1 MKHLLMLLI
10 LSSVKY
16 NKIFIL
22 LNNDATTVSANTTQV
37 RFEPRNC
44 NTALPIVDISFFYI
58 LDMIRTQSLKEN
70 YYHLLSPVKCMLN
83 PHTSLEMSVYSMTSW
98 QIVVVTIGT
107 ID

>member
-1 MKHLLMLLI
+1 MMPLQLVASLFNMLW
-10 LSSVKY
+10 
-16 NKIFIL
+16 NMCGHGQEH
-22 LNNDATTVSANTTQV
+22 ANTTQV
-37 RFEPRNC
+37 RFEPRSC